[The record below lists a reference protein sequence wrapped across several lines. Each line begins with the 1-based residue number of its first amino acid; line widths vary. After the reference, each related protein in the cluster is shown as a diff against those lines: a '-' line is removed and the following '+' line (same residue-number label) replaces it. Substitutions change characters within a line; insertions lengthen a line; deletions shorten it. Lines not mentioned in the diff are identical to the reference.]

1 MESDS
6 SLSVPAD
13 FASWEEQDRK
23 SYLEELR
30 ELMRIAEE
38 QHAQRKNSVG
48 PSLSAWH
55 LGSSDL
61 RYN

>member
-6 SLSVPAD
+6 SLSMPSD
-13 FASWEEQDRK
+13 FSSWEEQDRK

-38 QHAQRKNSVG
+38 QHAQRKTSVG
-48 PSLSAWH
+48 PSFATWH